1 MKIQRPRGDRRLSMQ
16 EPLEMAL
23 AKAPIE
29 SHVKDT
35 REPEANTRGGVTDF
49 RLQLARDTN
58 IAVPHRLPSPRGL
71 WREPLLEESPDNA
84 RAIGLVRSAKQ

>member
-49 RLQLARDTN
+49 RLRLARDTN